1 MSPNST
7 NPAPPKKVLIIGAYG
22 TFGLRITRW
31 LAADPKL
38 KVIIAGRSHD
48 KCEKLA
54 RELQSSPNLPL
65 YHALDAHAG
74 LAPVLERL
82 KPDVVIHTSGPFQGQ
97 GYDVAEACIAA
108 GCHYID
114 LADGRNFVSDIV
126 KLDAAAKAKNVAV
139 ISGASSVPCLTA
151 AVIDHYAQKFRSVTA
166 VDYGIATSI
175 NADVGAATTAGVL
188 SYAGKPF
195 TTLKDGHMQI
205 VYGWQGLTAHNYPE
219 IGLRLMGN
227 CDVPD
232 LALFPERYKGLRDI
246 RFTAGVEVY
255 ALHLGVWL
263 ASWLVRWGR
272 MANLGSYAEKLMKY
286 AGYFKRLG
294 TGKSGFHMRLSG
306 VTHEGLQKHVTFY
319 IIAGSNDGVY
329 IPVAAA
335 VLCAKMLSDGTLARR
350 GAFPCLDV
358 ITLQQYLAALADKDI
373 RSMEEQG

>member
-1 MSPNST
+1 MSPGT
-7 NPAPPKKVLIIGAYG
+7 PTTPLPKKVLIIGAYG

-31 LAADPKL
+31 LAADPAI
-38 KVIIAGRSHD
+38 KVIIAGRSHE

-65 YHALDAHAG
+65 YHALDAHSG
-74 LAPVLERL
+74 LAAVLERL
-82 KPDVVIHTSGPFQGQ
+82 KPEIVIHTSGPFQGQ
-97 GYDVAEACIAA
+97 SYDVAEACIAA

-114 LADGRNFVSDIV
+114 LADGRTFVSDIT
-126 KLDAAAKAKNVAV
+126 KLDAAAKAKNVTV

-151 AVIDHYAQKFRSVTA
+151 AVIDHYVPKFRSITGL
-166 VDYGIATSI
+166 DYGIATSI
-175 NADVGAATTAGVL
+175 NADVGVATTAGVL

-195 TTLKDGHMQI
+195 TTLKDGHMQV
-205 VYGWQGLTAHNYPE
+205 VYGWQGLTAHNYPD
-219 IGLRLMGN
+219 IGMRLMGN

-232 LALFPERYKGLRDI
+232 LALFPERYKGLRDVK
-246 RFTAGVEVY
+246 FTAGVEVY

-272 MANLGSYAEKLMKY
+272 LKNLGDYAGKLMHY
-286 AGYFKRLG
+286 ATYFKPLG
-294 TGKSGFHMRLSG
+294 TKQSGFHMRLSG
-306 VTHEGLQKHVTFY
+306 YSHEGLEKRVTFY

-335 VLCAKMLSDGTLARR
+335 VLCAQQLANGGITRR

-358 ITLQQYLAALADKDI
+358 ITLQQYLTALADKDI
-373 RSMEEQG
+373 RSMEEEG